1 MRGGPERERAHL
13 TRKEKATWIRA
24 IVAEARRDAV
34 GITCQTRLVQ
44 LLDAA
49 AERGGLCDHEECRA
63 TRDEGLDE
71 VQAFLWNQ
79 PPVG

>member
-1 MRGGPERERAHL
+1 MTGPERERSPL
-13 TRKEKATWIRA
+13 TRKEKATWIRFV
-24 IVAEARRDAV
+24 VAEARRDEV
-34 GITCQTRLVQ
+34 GLTCQRRLVQ
-44 LLDAA
+44 LMDAA

-71 VQAFLWNQ
+71 VQAFLWNL